1 MPVTVVTGPP
11 GTGKSTVAAL
21 LARSWPLAVH
31 LAPDA
36 CFHWIALG
44 FVTPR
49 TPGSDR
55 QSATAIDAVGAA
67 AGRFAT
73 AGYTVVIDGIVGPWF
88 LGPLRRAVGHQ
99 PGGVGYVV
107 LRPSR
112 TVALRR
118 ACERTGPSDL
128 TAAKPVQAMCDT
140 FAELG
145 PCERDV
151 VDSSEQDL
159 AATAHAVQ
167 AGLSAGRFALPDD
180 DLLAAPPP

>member
-11 GTGKSTVAAL
+11 GAGKSTVAAL

-88 LGPLRRAVGHQ
+88 LGPLRRADPCCAARNILRLWARSIVKGT
-99 PGGVGYVV
+99 PG
-107 LRPSR
+107 
-112 TVALRR
+112 
-118 ACERTGPSDL
+118 
-128 TAAKPVQAMCDT
+128 
-140 FAELG
+140 
-145 PCERDV
+145 
-151 VDSSEQDL
+151 
-159 AATAHAVQ
+159 
-167 AGLSAGRFALPDD
+167 AG
-180 DLLAAPPP
+180 